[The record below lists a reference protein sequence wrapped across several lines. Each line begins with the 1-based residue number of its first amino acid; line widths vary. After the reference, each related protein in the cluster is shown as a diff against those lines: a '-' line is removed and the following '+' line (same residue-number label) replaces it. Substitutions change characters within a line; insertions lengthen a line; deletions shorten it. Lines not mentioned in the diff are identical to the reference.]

1 VLQIH
6 TELRTSEERIAAM
19 HARASE
25 MRFETA
31 LRRSRIIV
39 ASAAFVSLALIMNL
53 ALIMPAAVERVM
65 SPGGIDEMQGSILSG
80 SPIIGY
86 VVIGIIAFMLGA
98 AVTLLC
104 FKTRPARGPMTGGRP
119 MGGDKENHI

>member
-1 VLQIH
+1 
-6 TELRTSEERIAAM
+6 M

-25 MRFETA
+25 MNYETA
-31 LRRSRIIV
+31 RRRSRIVV
-39 ASAAFVSLALIMNL
+39 ASAAFVSLALILNL
-53 ALIMPAAVERVM
+53 AFIMPATVERVM

-86 VVIGIIAFMLGA
+86 VVIGIIAFLLGA

-104 FKTRPARGPMTGGRP
+104 FKTRPVRGPAAGGRP
-119 MGGDKENHI
+119 AGGDKENHI